1 VKHKLEISGA
11 NFINVLQAAFI
22 CADTE
27 STKKTVKS
35 SVFFELLGSARVKA
49 APRTLMK
56 LTQEGRVSVT

>member
-1 VKHKLEISGA
+1 VKHELEISGA

-22 CADTE
+22 HPDTE

-35 SVFFELLGSARVKA
+35 SVFFSLLGSARIKA

-56 LTQEGRVSVT
+56 LTQEGRVSIT